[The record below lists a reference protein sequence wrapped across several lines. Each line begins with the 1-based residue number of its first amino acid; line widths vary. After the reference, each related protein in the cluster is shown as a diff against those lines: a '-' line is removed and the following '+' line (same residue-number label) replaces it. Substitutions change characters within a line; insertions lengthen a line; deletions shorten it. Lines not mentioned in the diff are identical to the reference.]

1 MTKQEKD
8 QVIYYIRTFYGV
20 TKKQAEKWY
29 KEYSEERR
37 KLLLDIYRDQCKKA
51 FYYD

>member
-1 MTKQEKD
+1 MTKWEKD

-20 TKKQAEKWY
+20 TKKQAEKLY
-29 KEYSEERR
+29 KEYSEEHR
-37 KLLLDIYRDQCKKA
+37 KILLEIYRDQCKKA